1 MRQDTT
7 SGYHAPLITS
17 RPKGA
22 RALLISAREAALCVA
37 GYIVYSL
44 LRGVVAGD
52 QATASAHARQIIHLE
67 QTLHLFREA
76 AWQQWV
82 LGVPGMARFWNGVY
96 LWMHTPLVIFTLI
109 YLYARHRPTYA
120 VIRNVFFV
128 SAAIGLLCYARYPTA
143 PPRLM
148 PGYGFTDTIASMAR
162 DAPDVRPGAFVNAYA
177 AVPSLHVGW
186 AFMIAL
192 AFWWTA
198 RHWVV
203 RTLAVIEAVG
213 MLAAVVFTANHYF
226 FDAAA
231 GIAVVLVALGIVR
244 AGQIWVIKRRNT
256 RGETSVSLPARLP
269 PSSRE
274 FTAR

>member
-1 MRQDTT
+1 MRQEATR
-7 SGYHAPLITS
+7 GVRAPLVT
-17 RPKGA
+17 RDVLFA
-22 RALLISAREAALCVA
+22 TREAVLCVA
-37 GYIVYSL
+37 GYVAYSL

-52 QATASAHARQIIHLE
+52 PGVAASHARQIIHLE
-67 QTLHLFREA
+67 RALHAFQEP
-76 AWQQWV
+76 AWQHWA
-82 LGVPGMARFWNGVY
+82 LGVPGMARLWNGVY
-96 LWMHTPLVIFTLI
+96 LWMHTPLVIFTLV

-128 SAAIGLLCYARYPTA
+128 SAAIGLLCYALYPTA

-148 PGYGFTDTIASMAR
+148 PGYGFTDTIARHAR

-186 AFMIAL
+186 ATMIAL

-198 RHWVV
+198 RHWIV
-203 RTLAVIEAVG
+203 RVLAVIEAVG

-231 GIAVVLVALGIVR
+231 GIAVVLASLAIVR
-244 AGQIWVIKRRNT
+244 AAQT
-256 RGETSVSLPARLP
+256 RTELRTGD
-269 PSSRE
+269 
-274 FTAR
+274 

>member
-1 MRQDTT
+1 MQAIMQQEATGR
-7 SGYHAPLITS
+7 YRAPLTTHH
-17 RPKGA
+17 P
-22 RALLISAREAALCVA
+22 LLIAAREAMLCVA

-52 QATASAHARQIIHLE
+52 PATAAAHARQIIHLE
-67 QTLHLFREA
+67 QTLHIFREA
-76 AWQQWV
+76 ACQQWA

-96 LWMHTPLVIFTLI
+96 LWMHTPLVIFTLV
-109 YLYARHRPTYA
+109 YLYARHRPTY
-120 VIRNVFFV
+120 VIIRNVFFL
-128 SAAIGLLCYARYPTA
+128 SAAIGLLCYAFYPTA

-177 AVPSLHVGW
+177 AVPSLHCGW

-203 RTLAVIEAVG
+203 RVLAVSEAVG
-213 MLAAVVFTANHYF
+213 MIAAVVFTANHYF
-226 FDAAA
+226 FDATA
-231 GIAVVLVALGIVR
+231 GIAVVLVALGIVCAAQR
-244 AGQIWVIKRRNT
+244 WATKRRNT
-256 RGETSVSLPARLP
+256 EGQTDVSPSARLP
-269 PSSRE
+269 RSSRE